1 MTSKSNIV
9 QLGFKPAQEDQLGI
23 ELMSIEELKRRAP
36 PEHFLRLQR
45 ADFFRLIGVLSGR
58 TDIMVDFTTHPARQ
72 GSWLLI
78 RPGQVMRYD
87 FSRPWTGWMA
97 ALRPESV
104 FTGPRGTSTDEL
116 DLVRQLEDM
125 PCHSTLNPSQHAA
138 VCSAF
143 ELMLAD
149 SQLTAGVEV
158 RNELMRLQMASSL
171 LHLSVWQSMGSAPQS
186 PNSPT
191 LTHFKRFRQTLELA
205 FFRQHQ
211 VQHYADSL
219 GLSEKSLTRAC
230 QAGSGMPTKAYIAQ
244 RLGLEAKRLLAHT
257 VLPVQAIADQLGFDE
272 ATNFVKF
279 FRKEVG
285 VTPLAFRKQ
294 HNAPQP

>member
-1 MTSKSNIV
+1 
-9 QLGFKPAQEDQLGI
+9 
-23 ELMSIEELKRRAP
+23 
-36 PEHFLRLQR
+36 
-45 ADFFRLIGVLSGR
+45 
-58 TDIMVDFTTHPARQ
+58 
-72 GSWLLI
+72 
-78 RPGQVMRYD
+78 
-87 FSRPWTGWMA
+87 MA

-104 FTGPRGTSTDEL
+104 FAGPRGTSTDEL
-116 DLVRQLEDM
+116 DLVRRLEDM
-125 PCHSTLNPSQHAA
+125 ACHSTLNTSQHAA

-158 RNELMRLQMASSL
+158 RNELIRLQMASSL
-171 LHLSVWQSMGSAPQS
+171 LHLSVWQSMGSASQS
-186 PNSPT
+186 PSSPT
-191 LTHFKRFRQTLELA
+191 LTHFKRFRHTLELE

-230 QAGSGMPTKAYIAQ
+230 LAGSGMPAKAYIAQ

-257 VLPVQAIADQLGFDE
+257 VFPVQVIADQLGFDE

-285 VTPLAFRKQ
+285 ATPLAFRKQ
-294 HNAPQP
+294 HNALQP